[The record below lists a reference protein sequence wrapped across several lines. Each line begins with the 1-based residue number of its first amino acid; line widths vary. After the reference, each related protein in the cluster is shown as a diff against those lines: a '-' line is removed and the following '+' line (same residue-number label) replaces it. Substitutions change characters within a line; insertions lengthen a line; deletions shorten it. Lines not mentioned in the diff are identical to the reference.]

1 MKYLFFFIFSFSLL
15 AQSPNSL
22 TDEEA
27 IALGMTPVRVAPP
40 GSMSFSTSF
49 NPPMKK
55 FDPSTDL
62 EKAKIVIFV
71 NKGIRSKDKNPTGQT
86 ASVYQNGV
94 LYKTFNVSTGTE
106 MERETTSGRKY
117 IATTPVGYF
126 RPQKAYKEYQSGTFL
141 GANMTYAVFFIGG
154 IALHST
160 TKDHYKMLG
169 KRDSGGCVRF
179 TLEDAKKVNEL
190 IRSTGTGSN
199 EIRREGTATLKRN
212 RYIDSIALNSFQRF
226 LGIETESEIQTYDAL
241 IIVQNGI

>member
-1 MKYLFFFIFSFSLL
+1 MKFLFLVIFSFSLC
-15 AQSPNSL
+15 AQSKNTL
-22 TDEEA
+22 TDDEA
-27 IALGMTPVRVAPP
+27 IGLGMTPVVKTMY
-40 GSMSFSTSF
+40 GSIPFFTPL
-49 NPPMKK
+49 NQMKK

-62 EKAKIVIFV
+62 QKAKIVIFI

-86 ASVYQNGV
+86 ASVYKEGV
-94 LYKTFNVSTGTE
+94 LQYVLNVSTGTE

-126 RPQKAYKEYQSGTFL
+126 RPQRAYKEYQSGTFL

-160 TKDHYKMLG
+160 SKDHYKMLG

-199 EIRREGTATLKRN
+199 KTVPEGTAELKRN
-212 RYIDSIALNSFQRF
+212 RYIDRIALNSFQRF
-226 LGIETESEIQTYDAL
+226 LGIETETPMNTYDAL
-241 IIVQNGI
+241 IIVQNGL